1 MATTLQP
8 ETGLPAAGF
17 DRAAFEQFLSGR
29 TEPDWL
35 TEHRRAAFDR
45 FEAIPLPIEREELW
59 RHTDLCA
66 LGFSFDQYRVSGS
79 APAADDR
86 QAMAELGERAGVAV
100 LSGDRLTHSNLD
112 SALEK
117 QGVYLGS
124 IHDALARTSGDLRDL
139 LTARGVPP
147 GTGKFQA
154 FHAAFWPA
162 GVFLHLPKDAQIE
175 LPLHVAVQAHE
186 DGAAVLPRIV
196 IHAEAGSRATVI
208 LRYHGAAAT
217 AGLCVSQAELALEP
231 GAKVRFTSLQQ
242 WGGAM
247 RHFAHY
253 RAYCAEKTELRSL
266 VAALGGGLSRVE
278 VESLLEGEH
287 SLSEMLGLYFAT
299 AEQHL
304 DFRTLQSHL
313 APHTTSDLLY
323 KGALKDAARSVY
335 AGLIKVHPGAQK
347 TDAYQANR
355 NLVLGGKA
363 RADSM
368 PKLEIE
374 ANDVRCTHGATV
386 GKVDP
391 EQMFFL
397 QCRGLPRLLA
407 ERLLVMGFYQQ
418 VLERIP
424 EERLRGVLL
433 TAVTEKLGI

>member
-1 MATTLQP
+1 MR
-8 ETGLPAAGF
+8 AAGF
-17 DRAAFEQFLSGR
+17 DRAAFEQFLAGR
-29 TEPDWL
+29 AEPDWL

-45 FEAIPLPIEREELW
+45 FEASPLPIERDELW
-59 RHTDLCA
+59 RHTDLRA
-66 LGFSFDQYRVSGS
+66 LGFAFDDYHLS
-79 APAADDR
+79 AGPRAATGADS
-86 QAMAELGERAGVAV
+86 AMAELGERAGLAV
-100 LSGDRLTHSNLD
+100 LSGDRVTHSEL
-112 SALEK
+112 APAQQK

-124 IHDALARTSGDLRDL
+124 IHDALTRTSGDLRDL
-139 LTARGVPP
+139 LTARSVPP
-147 GTGKFQA
+147 STGKFQA

-162 GVFLHLPKDAQIE
+162 GVFLHLPPDAQIE
-175 LPLHVAVQAHE
+175 LPLHIAVQAHE
-186 DGAAVLPRIV
+186 NGAAVLPRIV

-208 LRYHGAAAT
+208 LHYDSPAET
-217 AGLCVSQAELALEP
+217 VGLCVSQAELALEP
-231 GAKVRFTSLQQ
+231 GAKLRFTSMQQ

-253 RAYCAEKTELRSL
+253 RAYCAEKSELRSL
-266 VAALGGGLSRVE
+266 VAALGGTLSRSE

-323 KGALKDAARSVY
+323 KGALKDASRSVY

-355 NLVLGGKA
+355 NLVLGGTA

-391 EQMFFL
+391 EQLFFL
-397 QCRGLPRLLA
+397 RSRGLPRLLA

-424 EERLRGVLL
+424 DERLRGVLL